1 MLRTTNIWPTIVEWK
16 NKHHAIPFFFAGY
29 KLNLHT
35 NEARELGLVEWVRLP
50 QCGEPKFKS
59 WLEEVPYLVA
69 DTPQI
74 GLPPVEE
81 TYGKPKKKKN
91 CAL

>member
-1 MLRTTNIWPTIVEWK
+1 
-16 NKHHAIPFFFAGY
+16 
-29 KLNLHT
+29 
-35 NEARELGLVEWVRLP
+35 VEWVRLP

-59 WLEEVPYLVA
+59 WLGEVPYLVA

-81 TYGKPKKKKN
+81 TYGKPKKKKK
-91 CAL
+91 LHYESKQKMVF

>member
-35 NEARELGLVEWVRLP
+35 SEAQELGLVEWVRLP

-59 WLEEVPYLVA
+59 WLGEVPYLVA

-74 GLPPVEE
+74 WE
-81 TYGKPKKKKN
+81 TKKKKK
-91 CAL
+91 LHYESKQKMVF

>member
-1 MLRTTNIWPTIVEWK
+1 
-16 NKHHAIPFFFAGY
+16 
-29 KLNLHT
+29 
-35 NEARELGLVEWVRLP
+35 VEWVRLP

-91 CAL
+91 CTMKANKKWCFETKLMTLTMNQTLSN